1 MTPTIIE
8 EAGLQFVK
16 IPLAMFEKLS
26 EDAEMLHDIAAYDAA
41 KKQWLED
48 GQRTIP
54 LAVVVRTLNGEPP
67 LLVWREHR
75 GLTQQQLSDATG
87 VNRSLISQIESGTKT
102 GSVAS
107 LKKLAEALKC
117 DLDDLAR

>member
-1 MTPTIIE
+1 MTPNIIE
-8 EAGLQFVK
+8 ESGQQFVK
-16 IPLAMFEKLS
+16 IPLAMFERLS
-26 EDAEMLHDIAAYDAA
+26 EDAEMLADIAAYDRA
-41 KKQWLED
+41 KKEFEAS
-48 GQRTIP
+48 GGEGVP
-54 LAVVVRTLNGEPP
+54 LALVERLIHGEPP